1 MHVLCG
7 IDASP
12 TGGHAARVAADLA
25 GRLRADL
32 LRERVDRVPEPVSG
46 ELVVVGHRRRGR
58 LASALMGS
66 THSRLADHT
75 AYPIVFAATGVTPPR
90 GSRVVLGYSATE
102 PSCAAAVTAGRL
114 ASRLG
119 ATLVLVHALP
129 ELGTRH
135 RPTGWRVYDAVMAP
149 RHNR

>member
-1 MHVLCG
+1 
-7 IDASP
+7 
-12 TGGHAARVAADLA
+12 
-25 GRLRADL
+25 
-32 LRERVDRVPEPVSG
+32 
-46 ELVVVGHRRRGR
+46 
-58 LASALMGS
+58 
-66 THSRLADHT
+66 
-75 AYPIVFAATGVTPPR
+75 
-90 GSRVVLGYSATE
+90 VLGYGATE

-135 RPTGWRVYDAVMAP
+135 RPTGWRVYDAARRLTEVTLDAAGTSLTVETVERVGGTSEVLAHQATALDAALLVVGRPRRGAVARRRSVIGDLLRRAEHPVVMAP